1 MTHAPETSDDSQT
14 PRLTPRGRHYQN
26 RARTSRRGVW
36 LALCCVGLLVVVLGA
51 GGFAAMRLRSNVST
65 QALNLG
71 DQMDGGSQLSD
82 GPLDILVIGSDTRSG
97 NNANYGSASDGESG
111 ARSDVMMLMQISE
124 DRKNVNV
131 LSFPRDLMVDIPQ
144 CKGPDGKVY
153 PAEQDTQINE
163 SLTNGGAGC
172 TVATINQL
180 TGVNV
185 DHFMLVDFNAVKQ
198 LSSVVG
204 GVNVCVNKP
213 IKDEYSG
220 LDLPAGNSEV
230 EGEQALAFL
239 RSRHGFG
246 DGSDTSRIQ
255 AQQGFLASMMRKV
268 KSQGTL
274 SNPGKMYGIA
284 EAVTQNVT
292 VDKGFTD
299 PATMVDI
306 GRILSGVDLSK
317 IVFATVPTEPYTYD
331 QNKLQLSADSEQVF
345 KTLQKDGSLADPTQG
360 QQDPAPKESSSAPVD
375 RSVPVTLSNA
385 SGATDRGKKLS
396 SHVEDLGYNN
406 VTYQDLAETADKTT
420 IQYPTGYQAQAQEIA
435 DKFGVGSTE
444 VVEAPGLAGVS
455 ISIGKDFTSGN
466 TVKKDDSQKIVGG
479 AQGQTAD
486 QQKCQQA
493 FEY

>member
-1 MTHAPETSDDSQT
+1 MTHAPETSEDSQAT
-14 PRLTPRGRHYQN
+14 SLTPRGRHYQN
-26 RARTSRRGVW
+26 RARNSRRGMW

-65 QALNLG
+65 EALNLG
-71 DQMDGGSQLSD
+71 DQMNGGSQLAD

-97 NNANYGSASDGESG
+97 NNSNYGSASDEESG

-124 DRKNVNV
+124 DHKNVNV

-144 CKGPDGKVY
+144 CKGSDGKVY

-163 SLTNGGAGC
+163 SLTNGGPGC
-172 TVATINQL
+172 TVATINKL

-220 LDLPAGNSEV
+220 LDLPAGHSDV

-255 AQQGFLASMMRKV
+255 AQQGFLASLMRKV

-292 VDKGFTD
+292 VDQGFTD
-299 PATMVDI
+299 PATLVSV

-345 KTLQKDGSLADPTQG
+345 KTLQKDGSLADS
-360 QQDPAPKESSSAPVD
+360 QDDKSPQPDQSSTASID
-375 RSVPVTLSNA
+375 RTVPVSMSNA
-385 SGATDRGKKLS
+385 SGKQGRAQDLS
-396 SHVEDLGYNN
+396 SNVEHLGYSN
-406 VTYQDLAETADKTT
+406 VTYQELADSSDKTT
-420 IQYPTGYQAQAQEIA
+420 IQYPAGYQDQAQELA
-435 DKFGVGSTE
+435 SHFGVGSTE
-444 VVEAPGLAGVS
+444 VVETAGLSG
-455 ISIGKDFTSGN
+455 ISVTVGKDFTSGD
-466 TVKKDDSQKIVGG
+466 TVKKDSSQKIVGG
-479 AQGQTAD
+479 ANGQTAD
-486 QQKCQQA
+486 QQTCQQA